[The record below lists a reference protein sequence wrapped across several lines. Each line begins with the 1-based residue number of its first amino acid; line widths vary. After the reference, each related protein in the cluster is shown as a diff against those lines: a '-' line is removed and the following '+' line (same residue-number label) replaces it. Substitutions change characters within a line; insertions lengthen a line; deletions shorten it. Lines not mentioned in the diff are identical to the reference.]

1 MFIIA
6 AGGNALSPFER
17 VGAHKRARF
26 TILPV
31 VFRCAFCSIPGLA
44 EGYPYKRGAQRMK
57 GTKGR
62 DGTPTAI
69 ITWHFVLRPQ
79 GIFSSPPFRPWRT
92 RLGLPHER
100 DPSLR
105 FRIVSRLTKGKQRDW
120 GVNVNEFTVLE
131 SVGKIY
137 ERRVTIC
144 MLTGCK
150 SESAES

>member
-69 ITWHFVLRPQ
+69 IT
-79 GIFSSPPFRPWRT
+79 
-92 RLGLPHER
+92 
-100 DPSLR
+100 
-105 FRIVSRLTKGKQRDW
+105 
-120 GVNVNEFTVLE
+120 
-131 SVGKIY
+131 
-137 ERRVTIC
+137 
-144 MLTGCK
+144 
-150 SESAES
+150 